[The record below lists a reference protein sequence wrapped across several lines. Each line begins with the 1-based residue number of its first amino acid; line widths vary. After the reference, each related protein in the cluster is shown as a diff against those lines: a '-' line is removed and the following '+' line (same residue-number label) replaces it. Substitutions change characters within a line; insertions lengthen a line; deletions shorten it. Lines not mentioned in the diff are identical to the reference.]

1 MSTVLQGLTNANF
14 VLAVREANP
23 SFKAITPYVSAEYF
37 KTHTVE
43 AFLYDELSEHDRN
56 TFMGLQMQIY
66 IDKVVSPSIN
76 DVFAGTNLMEE
87 KTHEF
92 GAIAEHI
99 LVDNLPPINPF
110 FVGLTNGQI
119 VSPFITRTSN
129 QKDIFFEMN
138 AQYQNMYTRKPD
150 EMRKVVSTEYG
161 LSALDAAL
169 LQAVMNG
176 KKEQDIEY
184 QFELINTIL
193 HSKKFAL
200 QDTQVVDVAWPENP
214 TDDQIVNLIRT
225 FKDIKTTVKNTPIS
239 NKFNAQKYRT
249 GWDIDNAVMVIKA
262 GVKNKIETIAR
273 LNTPE
278 GGVAIPFKQVAEVL
292 HFGGLIPYSG
302 DENTVILG
310 AVGTGSLKEFTANY
324 LGLNPKVYVGNN
336 EVTTGVTISEVN
348 GTGVGG
354 ASMKVTKVTF
364 TNAPA
369 EGAEITIKGKIVR
382 YPVHQT
388 KFGYLVGYA
397 SEPGRTADDEDGTNF
412 TGYKGAV
419 TTDFLEID
427 NVKMYDPDPD
437 TIAMICEP
445 GILEKV
451 IQAPLKSS
459 SVYNDLTLT
468 QNFIFSQPNISYRY
482 LPYKG
487 CIVVKRNKGL
497 ES

>member
-66 IDKVVSPSIN
+66 IDRVVSPSIN
-76 DVFAGTNLMEE
+76 DVFAGTDLMQE

-110 FVGLTNGQI
+110 FVGLTNGKI

-150 EMRKVVSTEYG
+150 EMRKVVSSEYG

-193 HSKKFAL
+193 HSDKFAL

-214 TDDQIVNLIRT
+214 TDDQIVELIRT

-249 GWDIDNAVMVIKA
+249 GWNIDDAVMVIKA

-292 HFGGLIPYSG
+292 HFGGLIPYQG
-302 DENTVILG
+302 TADTVLLTAAADG
-310 AVGTGSLKEFTANY
+310 QTKEFTSEY
-324 LGLNPKVYVGNN
+324 LGLDVKVYIDNVEVTSGVTVN
-336 EVTTGVTISEVN
+336 EVD
-348 GTGVGG
+348 GVGPDG
-354 ASMKVTKVTF
+354 TTQMKVTQIVFDT
-364 TNAPA
+364 APA
-369 EGAEITIKGKIVR
+369 AGTNVSVISAKGMVVR

-388 KFGYLVGYA
+388 KFGYLVGYGYV
-397 SEPGRTADDEDGTNF
+397 PGLTADDEDGTNF
-412 TGYKGAV
+412 TGEANRFIK
-419 TTDFLEID
+419 ID
-427 NVKMYDPDPD
+427 DVKMYDPDPD

-451 IQAPLKSS
+451 TQAPLKSS

-487 CIVVKRNKGL
+487 CIVVKRNQAL

>member
-66 IDKVVSPSIN
+66 IDRVVSPSIN

-119 VSPFITRTSN
+119 ASPFITRTSN

-138 AQYQNMYTRKPD
+138 AQYQNMYTRKAD
-150 EMRKVVSTEYG
+150 EMRKVVSSEYG

-193 HSKKFAL
+193 HSENFKL

-249 GWDIDNAVMVIKA
+249 GWNIDDAVMIIKA

-278 GGVAIPFKQVAEVL
+278 GGVALPFNQVAEVL
-292 HFGGLIPYSG
+292 HFGGLIPYTG
-302 DENTVILG
+302 DSNSYISQF
-310 AVGTGSLKEFTANY
+310 TGDGETKEFTSIY
-324 LGLNPKVYVGNN
+324 LALEPKVFVDQV
-336 EVTTGVTISEVN
+336 EITTGFSITEVD
-348 GTGVGG
+348 GTGEDGTTNT
-354 ASMKVTKVTF
+354 KVTKVTF
-364 TNAPA
+364 DVAPA
-369 EGAEITIKGKIVR
+369 QGAMIQLKGKIVK

-388 KFGYLVGYA
+388 KFGYLVGYTA
-397 SEPGRTADDEDGTNF
+397 VPGKTADDEDGTNF
-412 TGYKGAV
+412 TGINGTFVK
-419 TTDFLEID
+419 ID
-427 NVKMYDPDPD
+427 DVKMHDPDPD
-437 TIAMICEP
+437 TIAMICGP

-451 IQAPLKSS
+451 VQGPLKCS

-487 CIVVKRNKGL
+487 CVVVKRNKDL